1 MAVPSNKSP
10 LSTSRVRKPAAPKK
24 NTPVPSVFVAVIKG
38 NLPESST
45 TAEPPDPKKA
55 HPPMTGAVIQNVI
68 SHDASVITTSV
79 VPSVNSHETVRVE
92 TDNDK
97 GGFSSGKNVPV
108 SGIGLKSQSLSGFG
122 SK

>member
-68 SHDASVITTSV
+68 SHDASVITICSWL
-79 VPSVNSHETVRVE
+79 
-92 TDNDK
+92 K
-97 GGFSSGKNVPV
+97 GPHTLRTLRTLHSLIPWSQLPLSSF
-108 SGIGLKSQSLSGFG
+108 L
-122 SK
+122 